1 VREERRFGQVVR
13 DGRVA
18 VFEFDRN
25 DLEWFR
31 SRVPSNDAAYDD
43 ITEAMVWMDEA
54 EEEDKDRPG
63 IRIVVTREMAWAS
76 GRESETVDDHD

>member
-1 VREERRFGQVVR
+1 MREERRFGQAVR
-13 DGRVA
+13 GGKVA

-31 SRVPSNDAAYDD
+31 SMVPSNDAAYDD

-54 EEEDKDRPG
+54 EEDDDRPG
-63 IRIVVTREMAWAS
+63 IRIVVTREMAWAEA
-76 GRESETVDDHD
+76 GGEREVTE